1 MGIMKSIVIQVQDMY
16 CDGFAPIEIAEMT
29 GLHFS
34 EVVQILETYG
44 EYA

>member
-16 CDGFAPIEIAEMT
+16 CDGFTPIEISEIT

-34 EVVQILETYG
+34 EVVQILQTFG
-44 EYA
+44 EIA